1 MFPSYSGTGKVTSSS
16 EFLKAKI
23 CIFEEVRPVL
33 CENCPEPNFLTTH
46 NCFFRAWKNDN
57 VCNTVNTCIIRT
69 VYPLMM
75 YETLF

>member
-1 MFPSYSGTGKVTSSS
+1 MFPLYSGTGKVTYSG

-23 CIFEEVRPVL
+23 CIFEEVRHVL
-33 CENCPEPNFLTTH
+33 CENCPELNFLTTH
-46 NCFFRAWKNDN
+46 NCFFRVWKNDN